1 MRIAYISIGM
11 TSALNAGLELS
22 RRLEAASHQ
31 VTFLSQA
38 DIGPRVA
45 AEGFEFVALRG
56 DRVFREK
63 DRELDLSW
71 SELRRPARFLS
82 RLAQRKENRRR
93 SIEQREVEQV
103 LEELSPDLLLI
114 DMEMHVAI
122 LASSTLRIP
131 TALVMVWFSIFRA
144 RGLPPLHLDRP
155 MPTSGSQRI
164 RVALDWCRLW
174 LETRHMEWRRRIGRW
189 RRADFFT
196 TVVYDTVDIDDVRA
210 VARHKGFA
218 LGRRTSRSHWL
229 RPWVYTDL
237 PILCFN
243 GMELELPHPPLGDG
257 HPGRLLSYVGP
268 LVPEQRNDPRA
279 DTLGW
284 RRWNGLRGACSEAGR
299 PLVYAS
305 LGTFW
310 SADKDFLRRIIAVFE
325 RRQDWDLVLGLGGT
339 LEPEALGSAPDN
351 VLLLP
356 YAPQLEILKSADLAI
371 THGGIGT
378 INECLL
384 HRVPMVVYSTGFV
397 DQHGCAARVAHH
409 GVGVVGDKD
418 ADEVETIEKKI
429 SQALEDPELRQ
440 RVEAM
445 GRALENYGRRTV
457 AEQLILELGASAE
470 PSAEAQ
476 EEISPEVNR

>member
-1 MRIAYISIGM
+1 MKIAYISIGM

-22 RRLEAASHQ
+22 RRLGNAGHQ
-31 VTFLSQA
+31 VTLLSQA

-45 AEGFEFVALRG
+45 AEGFDFLPLRG
-56 DRVFREK
+56 DRAFREQ

-71 SELRRPARFLS
+71 SELRRPTRFLR

-93 SIEQREVEQV
+93 SVEQREVEQV

-122 LASSTLRIP
+122 LASASLKLP
-131 TALVMVWFSIFRA
+131 TALLMVWFSIFRA
-144 RGLPPLHLDRP
+144 PGLPPLHLDRP
-155 MPTSGSQRI
+155 APVSGLQRI
-164 RVALDWCRLW
+164 RVELDWCRLW

-189 RRADFFT
+189 RRGDFFPA
-196 TVVYDTVDIDDVRA
+196 VVYDTVDIDDVRA
-210 VARHKGFA
+210 VARGRGFA

-243 GMELELPHPPLGDG
+243 GSELELPHPPLNDK
-257 HPGRLLSYVGP
+257 HPGRLVSYVGP
-268 LVPEQRNDPRA
+268 MVPDQRNDPRA

-284 RRWNGLRGACSEAGR
+284 RQWHELREGGSEATR
-299 PLVYAS
+299 PLIYAS
-305 LGTFW
+305 LGTYW
-310 SADKDFLRRIIAVFE
+310 SADEDFLKRIIAVFE
-325 RRQDWDLVLGLGGT
+325 RRRDWDLVLGLGDT
-339 LEPEALGSAPDN
+339 LKPEALGSAPDN
-351 VLLLP
+351 VLVLP
-356 YAPQLEILKSADLAI
+356 YAPQLEILKAADLAI

-397 DQHGCAARVAHH
+397 DQHGCAVRVAHH
-409 GVGVVGDKD
+409 GVGVVGNKD
-418 ADEVETIEKKI
+418 ADDVETIEKTI
-429 SQALEDPELRQ
+429 SQALEDPELRH

-445 GRALENYGRRTV
+445 GRALESYARRSV
-457 AEQLILELGASAE
+457 AEELILKLAR
-470 PSAEAQ
+470 Q
-476 EEISPEVNR
+476 EISPELNR